1 MIVNDLQMISNII
14 KFKSKQNT
22 RSTIILFNKLFNTL
36 LRSLDIRIYIAA
48 KYNFIFFYVIMYI
61 IARSIL
67 WRCLIKVAKYIW
79 TFKYKG

>member
-36 LRSLDIRIYIAA
+36 LRSLDIRIFIAA
-48 KYNFIFFYVIMYI
+48 KYNFIFFM
-61 IARSIL
+61 
-67 WRCLIKVAKYIW
+67 
-79 TFKYKG
+79 